1 MTRAQCDGMADISDT
16 QNLYP
21 GTGEILEDK
30 YEIQQVLGTGAMGS
44 VVRAFHLLRKAPVA
58 LKFMSPEIIGQRDV
72 VERFLNEGVAAS
84 KIDSEHVVK
93 VYDVSMLP
101 SGVPYM
107 VMEFL
112 EGEDL
117 SSLLRREGT
126 PFLRDVPRAIHLTL
140 QILRGL
146 QVAHRANIIHRDMK
160 PANCFVTGKEGD
172 QDFIKIVDF
181 GISKVRQDGDEGVAL
196 THVGAALGT
205 PLYMSLEQARS
216 PKDVDARTDLYSTS
230 VILYEL
236 LSGRPPFLPKSGTLS
251 ELFTMLAIEEPR
263 PLTEMR
269 DDLPIGLWEVLSQG
283 LAKHADKRFQSASDM
298 AEALAP
304 FADERSDYIVSK
316 MLRTTVTGVRSR
328 MPPPMTMKSGSG
340 GVATTAGSGTVM
352 MGPAGSGPATIEAG
366 PAAIGLVAAANT
378 AQGTV
383 RDAGSATILEEKRGT
398 PLVYAIAVVAVGA
411 VAAAAWA
418 LGQVTA
424 PASPGPTEP
433 VLQQQPSPAPQPPA
447 PVKSA
452 PAPEPSTVTSSTPT
466 PSNRVAPSANVP
478 PPAQPPPGNPVQ
490 PPVRPQLKDLQG
502 D

>member
-1 MTRAQCDGMADISDT
+1 MADISDT

-44 VVRAFHLLRKAPVA
+44 VVRAYHLLRKAPVA

-112 EGEDL
+112 QGEDL
-117 SSLLRREGT
+117 SSLLHREGT
-126 PFLRDVPRAIHLTL
+126 PYLEDVPRAVHLTL

-160 PANCFVTGKEGD
+160 PANCFVIGKEGD

-196 THVGAALGT
+196 THAGAALGT

-236 LSGRPPFLPKSGTLS
+236 LSGRPPFVPKSGTLS

-263 PLTEMR
+263 PLSEIR
-269 DDLPIGLWEVLSQG
+269 GDLPNGLWEALSQG
-283 LAKHADKRFQSASDM
+283 LAKHADKRFQTAGDM

-316 MLRTTVTGVRSR
+316 MLRTTATGIRSR

-352 MGPAGSGPATIEAG
+352 MGPAGSGPASGPVPGSG
-366 PAAIGLVAAANT
+366 PATVESGPLLVAGAST

-383 RDAGSATILEEKRGT
+383 RDAGTTTILQEKRGT

-424 PASPGPTEP
+424 PASPGPTDRVVQEQP
-433 VLQQQPSPAPQPPA
+433 VPA
-447 PVKSA
+447 PVQPAPLAPTSA
-452 PAPEPSTVTSSTPT
+452 PSTSSAPD

-478 PPAQPPPGNPVQ
+478 PPAKPPPVLPVQ
-490 PPVRPQLKDLQG
+490 PPVKPKLKDLQG